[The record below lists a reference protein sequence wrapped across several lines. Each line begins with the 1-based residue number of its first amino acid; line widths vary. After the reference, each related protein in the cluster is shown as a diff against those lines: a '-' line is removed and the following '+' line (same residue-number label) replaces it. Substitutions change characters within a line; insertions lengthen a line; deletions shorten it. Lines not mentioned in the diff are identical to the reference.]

1 LKYSSLIVSAVMI
14 SFIAA
19 GGSGAAE
26 RGGGVP
32 GPSKEKI
39 EKLIRDYILHN
50 PEIILKSIQ
59 DHQTKQ
65 LAAQAAQA
73 KKRLRDRLRELTRSP
88 GSPVGG
94 NPKGDVTVV
103 EFFDYRCGYCRKSF
117 PAVVELE
124 KTDPNVRIVFKE
136 FPILGP
142 ASLLAARAA
151 LAARLQGKYFAL
163 HKKMMGGEVEIS
175 ETGIMEAASKLG
187 LDTDKLREDM
197 NSPAISEEIQKN
209 NRLASEIGITG
220 TPAFIVG
227 EELIPGAIDIDGLRQ
242 LVLEARKG
250 IPALRLNEI
259 Q

>member
-1 LKYSSLIVSAVMI
+1 MMI
-14 SFIAA
+14 SMALA
-19 GGSGAAE
+19 GSGFAE
-26 RGGGVP
+26 RGP
-32 GPSKEKI
+32 DISNPSKEII
-39 EKLIRDYILHN
+39 EKLIRDYIFHN
-50 PEIILKSIQ
+50 PEIILKSLR
-59 DHQTKQ
+59 DHQIKQ
-65 LAAQAAQA
+65 EAVRSAQA
-73 KKRLRDRLRELTRSP
+73 KKRLRARLQELTQSS

-124 KTDPNVRIVFKE
+124 KSDPNVRIVFKE

-175 ETGIMEAASKLG
+175 EAGIMGAASKLG
-187 LDTDKLREDM
+187 LDTDKLRKDM
-197 NSPAISEEIQKN
+197 NSPAITEEIQKN
-209 NRLASEIGITG
+209 NRLASELGITG

-227 EELIPGAIDIDGLRQ
+227 NELIPGAIDIDGLRH

-250 IPALRLNEI
+250 IPALRLGGI
-259 Q
+259 K